1 MADLIVDL
9 TLLES
14 TDHAL
19 GVLFNEFK
27 DASAIVSTYQA
38 DIGAAVLIN
47 ALEQFATDW
56 NSHRQ
61 RLLGTISN
69 VRELAAEGHKQ
80 FFATDARLA
89 SSLRS
94 SRTER

>member
-1 MADLIVDL
+1 M
-9 TLLES
+9 
-14 TDHAL
+14 
-19 GVLFNEFK
+19 LFNEFK

-38 DIGAAVLIN
+38 DIGAPVLIS

-61 RLLGTISN
+61 QLLGTISN
-69 VRELAAEGHKQ
+69 VRQLAAEGRKQ
-80 FFATDARLA
+80 FRATDARLA

-94 SRTER
+94 SGSER